1 MSCSGTWLTFPC
13 HPYPYSTLFPSSSN
27 LTVLPAS
34 YLSSP
39 KFVISNSSIVVVIVT
54 LLVMLSARHSFK
66 NLLSVFSLIHS
77 DATLVSLHN
86 TYIILII
93 SWDRPFD
100 SSNSHLGM
108 DSEFFPLDSPMSPS
122 LIQNKSFPGEANL
135 YFAQFDIKCKL

>member
-13 HPYPYSTLFPSSSN
+13 HHTLISTLFPSSTN

-54 LLVMLSARHSFK
+54 LLVVQSARHSFK
-66 NLLSVFSLIHS
+66 NFLSVVSLIHS
-77 DATLVSLHN
+77 VATLVSRHN
-86 TYIILII
+86 TYIIPII